1 MSHFS
6 MAVRVIGAID
16 QLERV
21 AAVADGLPYRL
32 SRQGDRRCGG
42 RIQQANVLVIEVATW
57 DQGGIVVGDPQGSQW
72 QQEQEAL
79 MVSSGTILRRLA
91 PMLAA
96 LDHTCCEA
104 ELYISTIREEAQG
117 GFSLPAMLVTA
128 ATSAHLALTL
138 SILVMLDDE
147 EAADV
152 VPS

>member
-21 AAVADGLPYRL
+21 AAAADGLPYKL
-32 SRQGDRRCGG
+32 SRQGDRRRAG
-42 RIQQANVLVIEVATW
+42 RIQQFNVLVIELAAW
-57 DQGGIVVGDPQGSQW
+57 DRGGIVVGDPQGSQW
-72 QQEQEAL
+72 QQDQEAL
-79 MVSSGTILRRLA
+79 MVSSGTTLRRLA
-91 PMLAA
+91 PTLTA

-117 GFSLPAMLVTA
+117 GFSLPAMLVSA
-128 ATSAHLALTL
+128 AASAHLALAL

-147 EAADV
+147 GEVDV
-152 VPS
+152 VPT